1 MKNVKNP
8 LKNLSFV
15 IKNKM
20 ILEKIDRK
28 WQVVSSSWKKNRSNE
43 YHEQALNP
51 KDALSII
58 FPDKSI
64 DPEIFQNLENHL
76 DAFISKIKKNE
87 EKSIDFPHP
96 LITALD
102 KSTGRF
108 LFSICYFSQPELI
121 IETGVAYGFSS
132 SYILLALNLLK
143 KGKLISIDVLLR
155 KEHKPEKF
163 GIAIP
168 TELKERQ
175 QLIIGKSTEELKK
188 ILQGDIK
195 IDIFMHDSLHTY
207 KYMME
212 EFQIAWPFIKKHG
225 FLVSDDVSDNNAF
238 LDFSENVRRKP
249 IIIFDEIKKTY
260 FGLIQK

>member
-1 MKNVKNP
+1 MALIKNHFKNV
-8 LKNLSFV
+8 SFV

-20 ILEKIDRK
+20 ILEKMDRK
-28 WQVVSSSWKKNRSNE
+28 WQNISSRWKKNRLNE
-43 YHEQALNP
+43 IHEQALNP

-58 FPDKSI
+58 FPGKSV
-64 DPEIFQNLENHL
+64 DPKIFHNLENHL
-76 DAFISKIKKNE
+76 DNFISKVKNNE
-87 EKSIDFPHP
+87 ENSLDFPYP
-96 LITALD
+96 LITALP
-102 KSTGRF
+102 KNISRF
-108 LFSICYFSQPELI
+108 LFSICFFSQPELI

-132 SYILLALNLLK
+132 SYILLALSLLK

-155 KEHKPEKF
+155 NEHRPEKF

-168 TELKERQ
+168 SELKKRQ

-188 ILQGDIK
+188 LLQEDTK
-195 IDIFMHDSLHTY
+195 IDIFLHDSLHTY

-212 EFQIAWPFIKKHG
+212 EYQIAWTFIKNHG

-238 LDFSENVRRKP
+238 LDFSEKVGRKP
-249 IIIFDEIKKTY
+249 IIIFDEIKKSY

>member
-1 MKNVKNP
+1 MAFFN
-8 LKNLSFV
+8 NLSFV

-28 WQVVSSSWKKNRSNE
+28 WQVVSSRWKKSRLRE
-43 YHEQALNP
+43 YREQSLNP
-51 KDALSII
+51 KDALSIL
-58 FPDKSI
+58 FPSKSV

-76 DAFISKIKKNE
+76 DDFTSKVKNSE

-96 LITALD
+96 MITALH

-108 LFSICYFSQPELI
+108 LFSICYFSEPELV

-132 SYILLALNLLK
+132 SYILLALSLLK

-155 KEHKPEKF
+155 KEHSPEKF

-168 TELKERQ
+168 SELKKRQ

-188 ILQGDIK
+188 LLKEDTK

-212 EFQIAWPFIKKHG
+212 EFHIAWPFIKNQG

-238 LDFSENVRRKP
+238 LDFSEKVGKKP